1 MPKVRRNDPCPCG
14 SGRKYKN
21 CCMRQDRIS
30 ESRELNMRGD
40 EAALLNAIVG
50 FAQSPDFAQDAVEA
64 FHLYWGGV
72 YDLDGISGIDADDL
86 RRMLEWFIHDHRVR
100 ENGQYIIDLFAE
112 KQAPDLPPEAN
123 EILEAWRG
131 SSMGLFRVMGREED
145 SLRLFDAV
153 REVELEAEDRML
165 SRNAQ
170 QGDLLIGRL
179 FELRGVNRLSLM
191 TLILPAEF
199 EEGLVT
205 FVANAYDLYK
215 AEHPQATEDEFLREN
230 GHLYAAYLLSW
241 RAEAFRSMI
250 GPGTRFH
257 DPSIARDKLREF
269 TRHRCIERPRAS
281 SFPER
286 LPRSR
291 PNRSARRRR
300 RPRAQ
305 RSSFRDEAPDAVW
318 APRGKSRPGP
328 DSPGRF
334 CPTSWRPHNIAEV
347 GFD

>member
-30 ESRELNMRGD
+30 ESRALNMRGD

-72 YDLDGISGIDADDL
+72 YDLDGIAEIDTDDL
-86 RRMLEWFIHDHRVR
+86 RRMLEWFIHDHRLR
-100 ENGQYIIDLFAE
+100 ENGQHIIDLFAE
-112 KQAPDLPPEAN
+112 KQAADLPPAAN
-123 EILEAWRG
+123 EILEAWRS
-131 SSMGLFRVMGREED
+131 SSMGLFRVSGREAD
-145 SLRLFDAV
+145 LLRLFDVV
-153 REVELEAEDRML
+153 REAELEAEDRML

-179 FELRGVNRLSLM
+179 FELHGVNRLSLM
-191 TLILPAEF
+191 TLILPEEF
-199 EEGLVT
+199 EAGLVA

-215 AEHPQATEDEFLREN
+215 AEHPQATWDEFLRGN

-241 RAEAFRSMI
+241 RAEAFRSLI

-257 DPSIARDKLREF
+257 DPTIARDKLREF
-269 TRHRCIERPRAS
+269 TRQRIVQRE
-281 SFPER
+281 EE
-286 LPRSR
+286 
-291 PNRSARRRR
+291 RRRAEAGSPQVHR
-300 RPRAQ
+300 TASGIILPGAPSPEPGESVGEREETAQ
-305 RSSFRDEAPDAVW
+305 GSTILI
-318 APRGKSRPGP
+318 
-328 DSPGRF
+328 PGRR
-334 CPTSWRPHNIAEV
+334 S
-347 GFD
+347 